1 MPQLP
6 RKKGKLV
13 CPASVPRE
21 KGAPGPVQALMHGAS
36 LKDKDPGLPKAAFGM
51 GGKQGVST
59 YQLILVGGWFCF
71 VAVGIEEELGVAVD
85 GDEGLDVPVVLH
97 KVHNGLDLHFRIGK
111 LAVVSF

>member
-1 MPQLP
+1 M
-6 RKKGKLV
+6 
-13 CPASVPRE
+13 
-21 KGAPGPVQALMHGAS
+21 QAN
-36 LKDKDPGLPKAAFGM
+36 LKDKDPGLPKTAFGV

-85 GDEGLDVPVVLH
+85 GDEGLDVPMVLH